1 MALFASIKVC
11 SAKVLVSW
19 VKKGLLAH
27 GATFLHIR
35 KDPQATL
42 CPGPETTSATTATI
56 PCSQQ
61 YRNFPVSRSLRQELD
76 SSLEE
81 ASALR
86 ERFRETEARFTDS
99 SKDAAGVVETTR
111 GELTVL
117 SEQRSEFEKR
127 VGELKLRVED
137 LQEVVVV
144 AALCDEPTTDAS
156 IQSSEGLARLFT
168 TGPLTSKL
176 TPNCAIA
183 SHRKP
188 LPRP

>member
-1 MALFASIKVC
+1 M
-11 SAKVLVSW
+11 
-19 VKKGLLAH
+19 
-27 GATFLHIR
+27 
-35 KDPQATL
+35 
-42 CPGPETTSATTATI
+42 
-56 PCSQQ
+56 
-61 YRNFPVSRSLRQELD
+61 
-76 SSLEE
+76 EE

-86 ERFRETEARFTDS
+86 ERFRETEARFNDS

-111 GELTVL
+111 EELTVL

-127 VGELKLRVED
+127 VGELKLRVEG

-144 AALCDEPTTDAS
+144 AALCDEPTTDVS
-156 IQSSEGLARLFT
+156 MQSSGGLARLFT
-168 TGPLTSKL
+168 TGPLTSKF